1 MSKYKIHIPKH
12 LRAYRPK
19 LLRWLGKF
27 LLKVTGWKT
36 TGHLPKDQRVVL
48 IAGPHTSNWDF
59 VLAMSLILSLD
70 VNIHWVGK
78 HSIFK
83 KGFRRL
89 LRKMG
94 GIPVN
99 RTNPEALKQE
109 IYNITEKYKGFVI
122 AIAPEGTRK
131 KVARLKTGFLRIA
144 NETNSR
150 IMMAGID
157 FSNKTVE
164 LGDFFSP
171 SGDVEKDLK
180 FIKEYFLTFLE
191 NVPNYRSH
199 SSN

>member
-1 MSKYKIHIPKH
+1 MKSVSNSQIP
-12 LRAYRPK
+12 LSFRAHRPK
-19 LLRWLGKF
+19 VLQWLG
-27 LLKVTGWKT
+27 
-36 TGHLPKDQRVVL
+36 RVVL
-48 IAGPHTSNWDF
+48 SFLGWKVNGGISDEHAGKKLVVVLAPHTSNWDF

-70 VNIHWVGK
+70 VHIHWVGK

-99 RTNPEALKQE
+99 RANPEALKNE
-109 IYNITEKYKGFVI
+109 IHNVTEKYKGFII

-131 KVARLKTGFLRIA
+131 KVERLKSGFLRIA

-157 FSNKTVE
+157 FSNKTIE

-171 SGDVEKDLK
+171 SGNVEKDLK
-180 FIKEYFLTFLE
+180 FIQEYF
-191 NVPNYRSH
+191 
-199 SSN
+199 SNFSGKRPELS

>member
-1 MSKYKIHIPKH
+1 MKKYKTFIPEH

-19 LLRWLGKF
+19 PIIWLGK
-27 LLKVTGWKT
+27 LLMKITGWKT
-36 TGHLPKDQRVVL
+36 IGNFPTDQRVVMV
-48 IAGPHTSNWDF
+48 AGPHTSNWDF
-59 VLAMSLILSLD
+59 VLAMSFILSLD

-83 KGFRRL
+83 RGFRRI

-99 RTNPEALKQE
+99 RAEPKELKNE
-109 IYNITEKYKGFVI
+109 IHNITEKYKGFMI

-131 KVARLKTGFLRIA
+131 KVEKLKSGFLRIA
-144 NETNSR
+144 NETNSK

-157 FSNKTVE
+157 FSKKTIE

-171 SGDVEKDLK
+171 SGDVDKDLQ
-180 FIKEYFLTFLE
+180 FINEYF
-191 NVPNYRSH
+191 
-199 SSN
+199 SNFSGKHP

>member
-1 MSKYKIHIPKH
+1 MSKYKIFIPEH
-12 LRAYRPK
+12 LRAYRPRPIRLLGK
-19 LLRWLGKF
+19 LLMKIS
-27 LLKVTGWKT
+27 GWKT
-36 TGHLPKDQRVVL
+36 TGHLPKDQRVV
-48 IAGPHTSNWDF
+48 IVAGPHTSNWDF

-70 VNIHWVGK
+70 VHIHWVGK

-89 LRKMG
+89 LRRMG

-99 RTNPEALKQE
+99 RTNPESLKYE
-109 IYNITEKYKGFVI
+109 IQNISNKYKGFVI

-131 KVARLKTGFLRIA
+131 KVAKLKSGFLRIA

-164 LGDFFSP
+164 FGSFFSP

-180 FIKEYFLTFLE
+180 FIKEYF
-191 NVPNYRSH
+191 
-199 SSN
+199 SNFAGKRPELS

>member
-1 MSKYKIHIPKH
+1 MKQNKTFIPDH
-12 LRAYRPK
+12 LIANRPK
-19 LLRWLGKF
+19 VLKLIGK
-27 LLKVTGWKT
+27 LAMKVTGWKT
-36 TGHLPKDQRVVL
+36 VGDFPKDERVLLV
-48 IAGPHTSNWDF
+48 AGPHTSNWDF

-70 VNIHWVGK
+70 VNFHWIGK
-78 HSIFK
+78 HSVFK

-99 RTNPEALKQE
+99 RTNPNALKNE
-109 IYNITEKYKGFVI
+109 IYNVTEKYKGFII

-131 KVARLKTGFLRIA
+131 KVERLKSGFLRIA

-157 FSNKTVE
+157 FSNKTIE

-171 SGDVEKDLK
+171 TGNVEQDLES
-180 FIKEYFLTFLE
+180 IREYF
-191 NVPNYRSH
+191 
-199 SSN
+199 SNFSGKRPEFF

>member
-1 MSKYKIHIPKH
+1 MKIHKTYIPEH

-19 LLRWLGKF
+19 PIRWLGK
-27 LLKVTGWKT
+27 LLMKTTGWKT
-36 TGHLPKDQRVVL
+36 IGNFPTDQRVVMV
-48 IAGPHTSNWDF
+48 AGPHTSNWDF

-99 RTNPEALKQE
+99 RANPEALKNE
-109 IYNITEKYKGFVI
+109 IHNITERFKGFII
-122 AIAPEGTRK
+122 AISPEGTRK
-131 KVARLKTGFLRIA
+131 KVDRLKSGFLRIA
-144 NETNSR
+144 NETNSK
-150 IMMAGID
+150 IMMVGVD
-157 FSNKTVE
+157 FSNKTIE

-180 FIKEYFLTFLE
+180 FIKEYFANFTGKH
-191 NVPNYRSH
+191 PNPK
-199 SSN
+199 

>member
-1 MSKYKIHIPKH
+1 MKKYKTFIPEH

-19 LLRWLGKF
+19 PIRWLGQ
-27 LLKVTGWKT
+27 LLMKITGWKT
-36 TGHLPKDQRVVL
+36 IGNFPTDQRVVMV
-48 IAGPHTSNWDF
+48 AGPHTSNWDF

-99 RTNPEALKQE
+99 RANPEALKNE
-109 IYNITEKYKGFVI
+109 IHNITEKFKGFII
-122 AIAPEGTRK
+122 AISPEGTRK
-131 KVARLKTGFLRIA
+131 KVDRLKSGFLRIA
-144 NETNSR
+144 NETNSK
-150 IMMAGID
+150 IMMVGVD
-157 FSNKTVE
+157 FSKKTIE
-164 LGDFFSP
+164 LGDFYSP

-180 FIKEYFLTFLE
+180 FIKEYFANFTGKH
-191 NVPNYRSH
+191 PKPK
-199 SSN
+199 

>member
-1 MSKYKIHIPKH
+1 MNKYKTFIPEH

-19 LLRWLGKF
+19 FIRWLGQ
-27 LLKVTGWKT
+27 LLMKITGWKT
-36 TGHLPKDQRVVL
+36 IGNFPTDQRVVMV
-48 IAGPHTSNWDF
+48 AGPHTSNWDF

-99 RTNPEALKQE
+99 RANPEALKNE
-109 IYNITEKYKGFVI
+109 IHNITEKFKGFII
-122 AIAPEGTRK
+122 AISPEGTRK
-131 KVARLKTGFLRIA
+131 KVDRLKSGFLRIA
-144 NETNSR
+144 NETNSK
-150 IMMAGID
+150 IMMVGVD
-157 FSNKTVE
+157 FSKKTIE
-164 LGDFFSP
+164 LGDFYSP

-180 FIKEYFLTFLE
+180 FIKEYFANFTGKH
-191 NVPNYRSH
+191 PKPK
-199 SSN
+199 